1 MQRIVLRDTC
11 IGVSAACKASS
22 VMISSAEEGK
32 AHAPSISAD
41 GRAVTFVSEASGSQI
56 SSAAQAELRIY
67 LWRAGSEAGAR
78 LIAET
83 SAGEGAALPGGNA
96 RFAAPL
102 SANGAVAAV
111 YSVTTPREGVT
122 AESLSGKGD
131 VFLLDLDQ

>member
-41 GRAVTFVSEASGSQI
+41 GRAVTFVSEASGSQTGL
-56 SSAAQAELRIY
+56 AAGMRIY
-67 LWRAGSEAGAR
+67 LWREGSEASA

-83 SAGEGAALPGGNA
+83 SAGEGAALPEGNA
-96 RFAAPL
+96 RFSAPV

-111 YSVTTPREGVT
+111 YSVTTPREGVA